1 VVTVMVSLA
10 GVVFGGGI
18 LERIYFRAAPVD
30 APMAPRI
37 DLSALGLAL
46 LALVAGLAGLAGGP
60 LADLAAKAGQALI
73 LWPLE
78 IAP

>member
-1 VVTVMVSLA
+1 
-10 GVVFGGGI
+10 
-18 LERIYFRAAPVD
+18 
-30 APMAPRI
+30 
-37 DLSALGLAL
+37 